1 MQIREENKTAKKK
14 KNIGRTYKMAKFK
27 LKFKSS
33 KSTKNIQIKVENK
46 TVGIS

>member
-1 MQIREENKTAKKK
+1 MQIREENKTAK